1 MQEFASQQVLN
12 NYCCLD
18 LFKVCKIFS
27 IFDLV
32 MCNIT
37 TQKNINCQKQT
48 KDKVILLNNILI
60 NLYSNESQ
68 IYFALNNT
76 YELLQWH

>member
-1 MQEFASQQVLN
+1 
-12 NYCCLD
+12 
-18 LFKVCKIFS
+18 
-27 IFDLV
+27 

-37 TQKNINCQKQT
+37 TQKSITCQKQT

-60 NLYSNESQ
+60 NLYSNEWQ

-76 YELLQWH
+76 YELLQWHWLI